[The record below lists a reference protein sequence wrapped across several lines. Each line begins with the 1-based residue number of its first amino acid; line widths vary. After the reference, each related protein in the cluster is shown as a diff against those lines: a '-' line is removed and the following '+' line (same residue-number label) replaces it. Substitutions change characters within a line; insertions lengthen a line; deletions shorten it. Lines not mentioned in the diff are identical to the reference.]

1 MSYIHVR
8 DLNKR
13 FLIRKKREKGTLF
26 REKETVHALKDVSF
40 QIYEGEF
47 IVLVGPSGCG
57 KTTVLSLIAG
67 ILAPSSGKLLFSGE
81 PQKPGMYRQ
90 AGYMLQHDHL
100 FPWNDILT
108 NVLLGLKIQHK
119 DTPEM
124 KRFAE
129 SLLEQYGL
137 GDFKHSLPKQL
148 SGGMRQRA
156 ALIRT
161 LALQP
166 ELLLLDEPFS
176 ALDYQT
182 RILVSEDIASI
193 IRGQKKTAIL
203 VTHDISEAISLADR
217 ILIFSRRPG
226 TVKRILPI
234 TFQNAQSVSEK
245 RQSPEF
251 AQYFE
256 LIWKELEDHAK
267 E

>member
-1 MSYIHVR
+1 MLQNNHSNPIVEFQNISLKYH
-8 DLNKR
+8 
-13 FLIRKKREKGTLF
+13 TLQG
-26 REKETVHALKDVSF
+26 ETNALKDVSF
-40 QIYEGEF
+40 QIHEGEF

-67 ILAPSSGKLLFSGE
+67 ILAPSSGKIFFAGE
-81 PQKPGMYRQ
+81 PAEPGIRQ
-90 AGYMLQHDHL
+90 QVGYMLQHDHL
-100 FPWNDILT
+100 FPWHDIVT

-124 KRFAE
+124 KRYAE

-226 TVKRILPI
+226 TVKRVLPI
-234 TFQNAQSVSEK
+234 TFQNARSVSEK

-256 LIWKELEDHAK
+256 WIWKELEDHAK